1 MQEFRTET
9 AEAIEQLANA
19 SIAGNNLVQELLA
32 TNNQLNNNLMEA
44 NRQLAEA
51 LASIAALQGGN
62 YGGNGGRGGRGARGA
77 GRGGR
82 GSRGGRG
89 GRGEAR
95 TVRLYNNDNYCHT
108 HGYDIHPDHTGA
120 TCNTPGPNHQVTATV
135 NDNMGGS
142 QRNRNL
148 VL

>member
-1 MQEFRTET
+1 
-9 AEAIEQLANA
+9 
-19 SIAGNNLVQELLA
+19 
-32 TNNQLNNNLMEA
+32 MED

-51 LASIAALQGGN
+51 LATIATHQGVN
-62 YGGNGGRGGRGARGA
+62 RGGRGGRGA

-82 GSRGGRG
+82 GGRG
-89 GRGEAR
+89 GCGGTCEAR

-120 TCNTPGPNHQVTATV
+120 TCNTPGPNHQVAATV
-135 NDNMGGS
+135 ADNMGGS